1 MKKLFSLTIA
11 IFFASVLFGQTASVI
26 YSFSGDASDIS
37 GNGNDGTLSA
47 GTSAINALK
56 IANSVNNYL
65 IVPADVLDG
74 IADLSINFKIKF
86 TGFHTTGLSPTNQI
100 FSGSRSGCVQCF
112 GFSYEKDATLAMTTT
127 IFNTKNN
134 EFSKFELI
142 GQNINRVTFRNI
154 EEDDP
159 YLIILQLMDDG
170 KLVISEMNQFE
181 RLIKKYELT
190 RNNLP

>member
-1 MKKLFSLTIA
+1 MSRIKPNAQMVLMYALGLVLTGILTILSCKPTQDVHV
-11 IFFASVLFGQTASVI
+11 ASLQSVNWLQGRWTSSLEGQYENFILIDDNFIERVI
-26 YSFSGDASDIS
+26 YQVEDGQPVIS
-37 GNGNDGTLSA
+37 ERG
-47 GTSAINALK
+47 K
-56 IANSVNNYL
+56 I
-65 IVPADVLDG
+65 
-74 IADLSINFKIKF
+74 F
-86 TGFHTTGLSPTNQI
+86 
-100 FSGSRSGCVQCF
+100 
-112 GFSYEKDATLAMTTT
+112 EKDATLAMTTT

-181 RLIKKYELT
+181 SLIKKYELT